1 MKVEM
6 AGRDTPGE
14 ELGLILLVLV
24 TVMMRGREMAR
35 TEMTEMTSPVVVFVM
50 EGTDPTSTSPPSPFP
65 PSALLLGAEKRV

>member
-50 EGTDPTSTSPPSPFP
+50 EGTDPTSTSPLSPFP
-65 PSALLLGAEKRV
+65 PSAALLGADKRV

>member
-24 TVMMRGREMAR
+24 KVMNGREVAR

-50 EGTDPTSTSPPSPFP
+50 EGTDPTSTSPLSPFP
-65 PSALLLGAEKRV
+65 PSAALLGADKRV